1 MPGGEAVAAV
11 ISAVSIA
18 AIALA
23 LSLRYGESLVRT
35 APVAVCGAGIVLYG
49 LAFLGRLSLIVW
61 IAAACLAALLAV
73 LLLKMRR
80 EGAGKTLRRAAAPLR
95 EPQVWIN
102 AAALALIALLAH
114 RRLILEWDAYNFW
127 GPDIKSLYFRDGFAG
142 YASNVASGFGDYPPF
157 TQLEIWLVLRLRGSF
172 DEGLI
177 FSGYFLYSGLLLFS
191 ALDGIRAKALWKKLL
206 LGAAGAAML
215 FVLPSVAD
223 SSWYRSVYVD
233 PVMGMLF
240 GCLLMEITGEGEWNG
255 WRTAKCAI
263 FLFALALTKSVG
275 LLWCVYAVAL
285 FLIYRGFRGNRGR
298 AAALLLPPAAAAGS
312 WWMYCRV
319 MDRTTY
325 LTRAIAPTV
334 GSQLRAVL
342 SGTFFKDQRT
352 VGLIRAWLR
361 AFLLEPVHREWTPGV
376 DLTPALAMLLI
387 FALLL
392 AFRRAGWLEKGKAGR
407 FTLFTA
413 GMFLV
418 TLGVLLMSHLTI
430 FYSETQY
437 LESANMLTQMTRYG
451 GPMYIGLLMWAFHL
465 CAVKLELSDF
475 RELRAGAVL
484 PGALAALIVLCAGWK
499 LSVNCLF
506 PAADSL
512 NPQRLERREEFA
524 QSYEDMLT
532 TLEGLPLDGGNRRVL
547 VLLNSAE
554 YNPIVTFLASPM
566 SVETMNYSEATTRE
580 DIDWAVE
587 TTMAGWIYV
596 QDGSGPA
603 LENLRAV
610 LPGGD
615 VGALIPAR

>member
-1 MPGGEAVAAV
+1 MAAV

-61 IAAACLAALLAV
+61 IAAACLAALLAM
-73 LLLKMRR
+73 LLVKMRR
-80 EGAGKTLRRAAAPLR
+80 EGIKNTLRWAAAPLR

-102 AAALALIALLAH
+102 AVALAVIALLAH

-142 YASNVASGFGDYPPF
+142 YASNVSAGFGDYPPF
-157 TQLEIWLVLRLRGSF
+157 TQLEIWLFLRLRSSF

-177 FSGYFLYSGLLLFS
+177 FSGYFLYSGTLLFS
-191 ALDGIRAKALWKKLL
+191 ALDGFKAEKLRQKIAV
-206 LGAAGAAML
+206 GAAGALLL
-215 FVLPSVAD
+215 FALPGVAD

-240 GCLLMEITGEGEWNG
+240 GCLLMEITGEREWNG
-255 WRTAKCAI
+255 WRTAKCAV
-263 FLFALALTKSVG
+263 FLSALALTKSVG
-275 LLWCVYAVAL
+275 LLWCAYAVAL
-285 FLIYRGFRGNRGR
+285 FLIYRGFRGNMGR
-298 AAALLLPPAAAAGS
+298 AGALLLPPAAAAGS
-312 WWMYCRV
+312 WWLYCRV

-334 GSQLRAVL
+334 GSLFRAVL
-342 SGTFFKDQRT
+342 SGAFFRDERT
-352 VGLIRAWLR
+352 VGLIRSWLR
-361 AFLLEPVHREWTPGV
+361 AFVAEPVHREWTAGV
-376 DLTPALAMLLI
+376 DLTPALAILLI

-392 AFRRAGWLEKGKAGR
+392 AFRRAGWLEKGKAVR
-407 FTLFTA
+407 FFTFAA
-413 GMFLV
+413 GMYVL
-418 TLGVLLMSHLTI
+418 TLGVLLVSHLTI
-430 FYSETQY
+430 FYNETQY

-451 GPMYIGLLMWAFHL
+451 GPMNIGLLMWAFHMCFRRL
-465 CAVKLELSDF
+465 DLSGAKG
-475 RELRAGAVL
+475 LRAGAFL
-484 PGALAALIVLCAGWK
+484 PGVMAALIVLCAGWK
-499 LSVNCLF
+499 LAVNCLF

-512 NPQRLERREEFA
+512 NPQRVERREEFA

-532 TLEGLPLDGGNRRVL
+532 TLEGLPLDGENRRVL

-566 SVETMNYSEATTRE
+566 SVETMSYGEATTRE

-596 QDGSGPA
+596 QDGSGAA

-610 LPGGD
+610 LPGSD
-615 VGALIPAR
+615 VGALIPVR